1 MIVIGER
8 EKGRCVGECA
18 EKLRK
23 VGVNENIVSRNKRS
37 IWKFW
42 TEVYGFGF

>member
-23 VGVNENIVSRNKRS
+23 VRMNENIVSRNKRS

-42 TEVYGFGF
+42 TEVYGFGD